1 MDEALPEVG
10 RPPWYF
16 RFAAARLRSGRRGGN
31 FLLRNFRR
39 AGLLEKCTRV
49 SIGHGQSV
57 LVPLH
62 WKGSWYY
69 TDLESYERAAV
80 TAFASQIET
89 AGAPAVL
96 VDCGADVGI
105 YTRHVLAR
113 ARNVVRVV
121 AFEPNPRSHAL
132 LVRNLAGLAI
142 PAEALQA
149 GVFDRPGRGD
159 LQGERYQ
166 NHGAFMQAADS
177 GGIRLYTVDELD
189 LPKDLVLAM
198 KVDVEGGE
206 LNVLRGAAASLA
218 RARSFVVVFEA
229 HPDVARRTGVDPVE
243 CLKALAAAR
252 PCRWFVAERPD
263 VALTAERPFFEQVPR
278 DAVVNVVATSAG

>member
-1 MDEALPEVG
+1 MDHDLPEVDV
-10 RPPWYF
+10 PPWYF

-49 SIGHGQSV
+49 SIGHGQTV

-62 WKGSWYY
+62 WKGAWYY
-69 TDLESYERAAV
+69 ADLEGYERAAIS
-80 TAFASQIET
+80 AFASAIEA

-113 ARNVVRVV
+113 ARNVARVV

-142 PAEALQA
+142 PAEAVQA

-159 LQGERYQ
+159 LHGERYQ
-166 NHGAFMQAADS
+166 NHGAFMQPATE
-177 GGIRLYTVDELD
+177 GGIRLCTVDELD
-189 LPKDLVLAM
+189 LPRDLVLAM

-206 LNVLRGAAASLA
+206 LNVFRGAAASLA
-218 RARSFVVVFEA
+218 RARAFAVVFEA
-229 HPDVARRTGVDPVE
+229 HPEVARRTGVDPVE
-243 CLKALAAAR
+243 CLRVLAAAR

-263 VALTAERPFFEQVPR
+263 VALSAERPFFDQVPR
-278 DAVVNVVATSAG
+278 DAVVNVVATSAS